1 MAVAVKKSELV
12 PGAGQPR
19 RRGNVLVTGSS
30 KGPAK
35 GPVTVSAAVATK
47 GTTKGIAADEAANA
61 RAGTAVGP
69 CVVGIGASAGG
80 FEAIRKFF
88 QVMPGDSGVAFIVVQ
103 HLDPTH
109 VSLAAELFGKFTTM
123 PVSDA
128 IHGAMIKANHVYT
141 APSDKTL
148 TVQRGRLH
156 LTPRGDDKHLRL
168 PIDMLFHSLGEG
180 FGARAIGI
188 VLSGSGT
195 DGALGLKTIAMH
207 GGIVLVQDPAGAE
220 FDGMPRSAIAS
231 GVAHYVL
238 PIEQMPK
245 VISTYA
251 SHPYAE
257 AAAAAGQADG
267 DPKTI
272 QKLIDILQASRGH
285 DFSGYKRGT
294 LMRRVARRMGLRGV
308 LALSDYVNLVK
319 QEPNEA
325 TALFRD
331 LLIGVTEFFRDTEAW
346 KALESDVITPL
357 VLAKRRDDPIRIW
370 IPGCSTGEEAYSMAM
385 VVLDRLRRARKRC
398 PVQIFATD
406 TNNDALDVG
415 RLGRYPVGIAARIT
429 PARLRRYFVAAPD
442 HTHFTVSDELR
453 SAVVFGIQNLFAD
466 PPFGRVDLISCRNVL
481 IYLEPELQ
489 RKVLNIFHFAL
500 RTEGHLFLGNAESA
514 GSRDDRFKPVSKKW
528 RIFVRQGTTRI
539 DLLSLPPR
547 LADGAADTAAL
558 PPRTGAPLSQ
568 VAAIA
573 QKLILERFSPAA
585 VLVNSRN
592 EALYFCGPTDDFLVH
607 PRGAPSQDLL
617 AMVREGLRSRV
628 RAALREAASSVMPVN
643 VDGARMRRGSTFAP
657 VQIQVM
663 PHHDPVAGSTF
674 LVVFRHDKEPVLVPD
689 AKTAAGALVRHLED
703 ELQATRDDLQN
714 NIERFEAANESL
726 RVSNEEVVTTNEEL
740 RSLNEELESSKEE
753 LQSLNEELTTVNQQ
767 LEAKLRELEVSNSD
781 LKNLLTSSDIS
792 TICLDE
798 ALRIKWFAPAAQR
811 QFNLIAGDIGR
822 PVSDIASAIS
832 DPALLSSARAV
843 LTGQATTDHEFQ
855 VDDGRWFMRRLL
867 PYRTEDSKT
876 SGVIVTYTD
885 LTERHLADDAAR
897 ATRQDLSDSLERGDK
912 LRTLTVA
919 LALAEERERR
929 SLAQDLHDDLGQ
941 MMAVIGLKAAAV
953 QAQKMSPALKSAV
966 SECATAIDNANRKLR
981 AMALQLNPPMLDQLG
996 LAPALEWMAD
1006 EIFRL
1011 YRLEVIFKDDGL
1023 PKTLEPAV
1031 SATLFRA
1038 IRELLIN
1045 VAKHARVE
1053 KAVVT
1058 ASRTGDGMLLVEV
1071 SDAGA
1076 GFDPDAVGPTPRG
1089 TGFGLLSVR
1098 ERLGFLG
1105 GEVSIRSNPG
1115 MGTSVLLKVPLIP
1128 DKPVGPAPALAER
1141 PVAQAAQAAQAAAP
1155 PAEPDLKPVP
1165 EPVPEPEPE
1174 PTARPKPKPKP
1185 KPQEIPK
1192 PKSRPRRQPD
1202 QEKPP

>member
-1 MAVAVKKSELV
+1 MAAKKTE
-12 PGAGQPR
+12 
-19 RRGNVLVTGSS
+19 VLPDQGGLTGIGSGKAS
-30 KGPAK
+30 K
-35 GPVTVSAAVATK
+35 
-47 GTTKGIAADEAANA
+47 A
-61 RAGTAVGP
+61 RAAGP
-69 CVVGIGASAGG
+69 CIVGIGASAGG

-109 VSLAAELFGKFTTM
+109 VSLAAELFAKFTTM

-128 IHGAMIKANHVYT
+128 IDGALIKANHVYT

-148 TVQRGRLH
+148 TVQRGRLK
-156 LTPRGDDKHLRL
+156 LVPRGDDKHLRL
-168 PIDMLFHSLGEG
+168 PVDQLFNSLGENC
-180 FGARAIGI
+180 GARAIGI

-195 DGALGLKTIAMH
+195 DGALGLKTIAAQ
-207 GGIVLVQDPAGAE
+207 GGIVLVQDPASAE

-238 PIEQMPK
+238 PIEQMPR
-245 VISTYA
+245 IIATYA
-251 SHPYAE
+251 SHPYTE
-257 AAAAAGQADG
+257 AAAATAQVEV
-267 DPKTI
+267 DPKTL
-272 QKLIDILQASRGH
+272 QKLIEILQAARGY

-294 LMRRVARRMGLRGV
+294 LLRRVARRMGLRGV

-319 QEPNEA
+319 QEPHEA
-325 TALFRD
+325 EALFRD
-331 LLIGVTEFFRDTEAW
+331 LLIGVTEFFRDPEAW
-346 KALESDVITPL
+346 KALEADVITPL
-357 VLAKRRDDPIRIW
+357 VAAKRRDDPVRIW
-370 IPGCSTGEEAYSMAM
+370 IPGCSTGEEAYTMAM
-385 VVLDRLRRARKRC
+385 VVLDSLRRARKRC

-415 RLGRYPVGIAARIT
+415 RLGRYPAGIASRIA
-429 PARLRRYFVAAPD
+429 PVRLRRYFVVGPD
-442 HTHFTVSDELR
+442 KTHYTVSDELR
-453 SAVVFGIQNLFAD
+453 SAVVFGVQNLFAD

-481 IYLEPELQ
+481 IYLEPDLQ

-500 RTEGHLFLGNAESA
+500 RANAHLFLGSAESA
-514 GSRDDRFKPVSKKW
+514 GGRDDLFKPVSKKW
-528 RIFVRQGTTRI
+528 RIFVRQGATRI

-547 LADGAADTAAL
+547 FPDGPADLAAA
-558 PPRTGAPLSQ
+558 PPRAATPLSQ
-568 VAAIA
+568 VAGIA
-573 QKLILERFSPAA
+573 QKLILERFAPAA
-585 VLVNSRN
+585 VLVNGN
-592 EALYFCGPTDDFLVH
+592 NDALYFCGPTDDFLVH

-628 RAALREAASSVMPVN
+628 RTALRDAASSAMPVN
-643 VDGARMRRGSTFAP
+643 IEGARMKRGSTFSP

-663 PHHDPVAGSTF
+663 PHHEGALGPVF
-674 LVVFRHDKEPVLVPD
+674 LVVFRHDKEPALTPD

-714 NIERFEAANESL
+714 TIERFEAANESL

-798 ALRIKWFAPAAQR
+798 ALRIKWFAPASQR

-822 PVSDIASAIS
+822 PVSDIASAIG
-832 DPALLSSARAV
+832 DPGLVIAARAV
-843 LTGQATTDHEFQ
+843 LAGQPNIDHEFQ
-855 VDDGRWFMRRLL
+855 VDDGRWFIRRLL
-867 PYRTEDSKT
+867 PYRTEDNKV
-876 SGVIVTYTD
+876 SGVIVTHTD
-885 LTERHLADDAAR
+885 LTEHHLAADAAK
-897 ATRQDLSDSLERGDK
+897 ATRHDLSESLERGDK
-912 LRTLTVA
+912 LRTLSIA

-953 QAQKMSPALKSAV
+953 QAQKMTPALKFAV
-966 SECATAIDNANRKLR
+966 SECAVAIEQANRKLR
-981 AMALQLNPPMLDQLG
+981 TMALQLNPPMLDQLG
-996 LAPALEWMAD
+996 LVPALEWMAD
-1006 EIFRL
+1006 EVRRI
-1011 YRLEVIFKDDGL
+1011 YRLEVIIKDDGQ
-1023 PKTLEPAV
+1023 PKLLDPAV

-1045 VAKHARVE
+1045 VSKHARVE
-1053 KAVVT
+1053 KAIVT
-1058 ASRTGDGMLLVEV
+1058 AARTGDGMLMVDV

-1076 GFDPDAVGPTPRG
+1076 GFDPDGIGLTPRG

-1105 GEVSIRSNPG
+1105 GKVEIRSNPG
-1115 MGTSVLLKVPLIP
+1115 MGTSVVMTVPLLP
-1128 DKPVGPAPALAER
+1128 DKPAVPAATQTELSPTEAQPLA
-1141 PVAQAAQAAQAAAP
+1141 VQTAP
-1155 PAEPDLKPVP
+1155 PPETQQNPKQRLKPK
-1165 EPVPEPEPE
+1165 
-1174 PTARPKPKPKP
+1174 RNPKENKN
-1185 KPQEIPK
+1185 
-1192 PKSRPRRQPD
+1192 
-1202 QEKPP
+1202 